1 MNDNEILNLINIK
14 ELEIKKLQLEVD
26 SLKKQLKELRTNV
39 TENAL
44 NREDKV
50 RIFMN

>member
-26 SLKKQLKELRTNV
+26 SLKKTTK
-39 TENAL
+39 
-44 NREDKV
+44 
-50 RIFMN
+50 RIKNKCN